1 MKIIIGIISYFFS
14 VLIFG
19 KIWENFTKEINLYE
33 EDINEKEDEF
43 LDDNFDYKK

>member
-1 MKIIIGIISYFFS
+1 MKILLYIILYFFS

-33 EDINEKEDEF
+33 EDINEKENDF
-43 LDDNFDYKK
+43 LDDNFDYKN